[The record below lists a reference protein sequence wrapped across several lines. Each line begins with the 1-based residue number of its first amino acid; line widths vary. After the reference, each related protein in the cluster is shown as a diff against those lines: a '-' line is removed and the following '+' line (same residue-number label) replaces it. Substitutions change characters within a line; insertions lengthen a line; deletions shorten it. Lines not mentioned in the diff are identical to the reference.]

1 MSFFPEIIFSFVY
14 FFLFRFFGKNEEE
27 NLKNL
32 EKYLKSLRINQE
44 KAFPSSKDEEKI
56 YKIWKETRLL
66 SYNSMLKL
74 RFLEKIL
81 RKITSFYR
89 RKRQMNLGLFFRII
103 LFISFCFLLVLFL
116 KIFFV
121 KSNPPPFFE
130 KEQIFYF
137 CGGYFF
143 VFLICFAF
151 KKQAVKSS
159 FFYETISHDLFL
171 WLELYFLG
179 QAVSGNEFELF
190 FAKEGKNALMTGA
203 LYEEDGKNFL
213 ENWIFEQIDTDVLEQ
228 EKSFD
233 FYPLYELF
241 IYTGVFV
248 FFFLPFLLNWSFF
261 LSP

>member
-14 FFLFRFFGKNEEE
+14 FFLFRFLGKNEEK

-32 EKYLKSLRINQE
+32 EKYLKSLRIAQE
-44 KAFPSSKDEEKI
+44 KSVPSSKEEEKI
-56 YKIWKETRLL
+56 YNIWKETRML
-66 SYNSMLKL
+66 SYKSGSKL
-74 RFLEKIL
+74 RFLEKLL

-103 LFISFCFLLVLFL
+103 LFLSFCFLLVLFL
-116 KIFFV
+116 KLFFV

-137 CGGYFF
+137 CGGSFF
-143 VFLICFAF
+143 VSLICFF
-151 KKQAVKSS
+151 LKKQAVKSS
-159 FFYETISHDLFL
+159 FFHETISHDFFL

-179 QAVSGNEFELF
+179 QAASGNKFD
-190 FAKEGKNALMTGA
+190 FAQEEKNALITGA

-233 FYPLYELF
+233 IYPLYELF
-241 IYTGVFV
+241 IYTGIFV